1 MAKNTE
7 KKVWTNRQAKREAL
21 AGYLFLLPN
30 FIGFFVFTAIPI
42 VAGLVLSFTDFNGFK
57 ASFLIFLSPL
67 SLTKLAL
74 VKLDVVPIL

>member
-7 KKVWTNRQAKREAL
+7 KKVRTNRQAKREAL

-42 VAGLVLSFTDFNGFK
+42 VAGLVLSLRISTDLK
-57 ASFLIFLSPL
+57 ALLSVWTTTQSSSVIPSFRPL
-67 SLTKLAL
+67 WSTT
-74 VKLDVVPIL
+74 